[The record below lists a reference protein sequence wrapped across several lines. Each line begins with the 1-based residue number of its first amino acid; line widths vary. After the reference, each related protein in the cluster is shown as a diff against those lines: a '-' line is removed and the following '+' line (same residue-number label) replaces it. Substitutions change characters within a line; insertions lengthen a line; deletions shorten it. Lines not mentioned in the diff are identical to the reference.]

1 MKTKCKFIYFLHS
14 EKEQYMKRFF
24 AAGRAGILWGKVSE
38 AFQGDGKSI
47 CAVELELRIYSH
59 SSTDV
64 LKW

>member
-1 MKTKCKFIYFLHS
+1 
-14 EKEQYMKRFF
+14 MKRFF
-24 AAGRAGILWGKVSE
+24 AAGRVGILWGKVSE